1 MLVMEHRCEL
11 GAKHQDQTRNVA
23 PRENS
28 DDSAD
33 RSIDLIVVKV
43 MKAQR
48 EDVLSD
54 FPQQSG
60 EKRARQSVP
69 QRHFRF
75 RHKAIYEDEE
85 SHRYEVTQGCKQHL
99 PERAAD

>member
-1 MLVMEHRCEL
+1 MEDGREL
-11 GAKHQDQTRNVA
+11 RAEHQDQTRHIA

-43 MKAQR
+43 MKAQG
-48 EDVLSD
+48 EDVLRD
-54 FPQQSG
+54 FPEQSR
-60 EKRARQSVP
+60 EVCARQSIS
-69 QRHFRF
+69 QSDCRF
-75 RHKAIYEDEE
+75 RHKAVYQHEE
-85 SHRYEVTQGCKQHL
+85 RHRDQITQCRKQHL